1 MTKLIATDCDGV
13 LFKWEEMFDKYM
25 KINGFEKKTQD
36 HYELHM
42 NYQMPVPEMQVLVK
56 IFNESA
62 YMRYLE
68 PIEGAVEYVK
78 KLADEGW
85 RFHVITSQSTDKI
98 ANQARKDNLKD
109 VFGDVFEDFTFLD
122 TGGGKI
128 DALKTL
134 VPGTWWIEDKP
145 KNAFDGAVLGLA
157 SILLDLPHNSSY
169 TINKQMHFQRAKNL
183 EHISRENPG
192 SAQRWPRIGESCAR
206 W

>member
-42 NYQMPVPEMQVLVK
+42 NYQIPEAEMPVLVK

-68 PIEGAVEYVK
+68 PKEGAVEYVK

-169 TINKQMHFQRAKNL
+169 TINKQMNFQRAKDWK
-183 EHISRENPG
+183 HIYDIIKEKHYVNT
-192 SAQRWPRIGESCAR
+192 
-206 W
+206 

>member
-1 MTKLIATDCDGV
+1 MTDKLIATDCDGV

-25 KINGFEKKTQD
+25 KVNGFEKKTKD

-42 NYQMPVPEMQVLVK
+42 NYQMPVTEMQVLVK

-68 PIEGAVEYVK
+68 PMEGAVEYVK

-85 RFHVITSQSTDKI
+85 RFHVITSQSTDKV

-122 TGGGKI
+122 IGEDKI
-128 DALKTL
+128 EALKTL

-169 TINKQMHFQRAKNL
+169 TINKQMNFQRANNWK
-183 EHISRENPG
+183 HIYDIIKEKHYGNS
-192 SAQRWPRIGESCAR
+192 
-206 W
+206 

>member
-1 MTKLIATDCDGV
+1 MTDKIIATDCDGV

-25 KINGFEKKTQD
+25 ALNGFEKKTQD

-42 NYQMPVPEMQVLVK
+42 NYQIPEAEMPVLVK

-68 PIEGAVEYVK
+68 PMDGAVEYVK
-78 KLADEGW
+78 KLADDGW

-145 KNAFDGAVLGLA
+145 KNALAGLNFGLKP
-157 SILLDLPHNSSY
+157 ILIDHKYNQDFNHPDIIRVN
-169 TINKQMHFQRAKNL
+169 NWKQIHEMIHENL
-183 EHISRENPG
+183 R
-192 SAQRWPRIGESCAR
+192 RT
-206 W
+206 

>member
-1 MTKLIATDCDGV
+1 MTDKLIATDCDGV

-25 KINGFEKKTQD
+25 KVNGFEKKTKD

-68 PIEGAVEYVK
+68 PMEGAVEYVK

-85 RFHVITSQSTDKI
+85 RFHVITSQSTDKV

-169 TINKQMHFQRAKNL
+169 TINKQMNFQRAKNCCSFFS
-183 EHISRENPG
+183 IVFN
-192 SAQRWPRIGESCAR
+192 
-206 W
+206 

>member
-1 MTKLIATDCDGV
+1 MTDKLIATDCDGV

-25 KINGFEKKTQD
+25 KVNGFEKKTKD

-68 PIEGAVEYVK
+68 PMEGAVEYVK

-85 RFHVITSQSTDKI
+85 RFHVITSQSTDKV

-122 TGGGKI
+122 TGEGKI

-134 VPGTWWIEDKP
+134 VPGTWWIC
-145 KNAFDGAVLGLA
+145 
-157 SILLDLPHNSSY
+157 LLY
-169 TINKQMHFQRAKNL
+169 T
-183 EHISRENPG
+183 SP
-192 SAQRWPRIGESCAR
+192 SPRD
-206 W
+206 